1 MWNCTINLDI
11 CSHILFGESVDDIFP
26 SELKEL
32 KGFFKDKVLSG
43 VKGSLKRLQ
52 DSGHRVYITK
62 TSVDI
67 KDIRPET
74 LMEVTDLVLSWTGE
88 LGEIYLDDLQ
98 QMIPLDD
105 ILTYLRNNDSELMDK
120 FNRFLEEN
128 IWE

>member
-32 KGFFKDKVLSG
+32 NGFFKDKILSG